1 MTQAEMWIASR
12 KTSPR
17 RAAKS
22 LPAPAGGA
30 ARRSLPS
37 KKHTPLRLTVL
48 RQAQSAHKRQVT
60 KIQAPT
66 QIDHTK
72 QAAIMLMTGHTAK
85 GPSPRGNKT
94 TPSFVAKKRSPAARA
109 SRTPRRSPKA
119 PPTRTS
125 KRGSASGSVSI
136 LEISDSTQCTTRSGS
151 PLLPTP
157 RKSALKGPGAARKHD
172 SIKFDLSNLEP
183 APTSDDELTLHYSDT
198 SSTQSPS
205 PRKGIHSRSSRMLE
219 KSLGTSPDVSR
230 RSRSTLTA
238 VSPESPRRKSSR
250 GTLILQ
256 KALDASQSDDGYSRR
271 TTRTLTDRS
280 ADATVASA
288 FRTRTLSPRS
298 PAQNL
303 ETYSI
308 VDLVSMDSNESGRS
322 TSVYNSAGSIDSSAT
337 AFGTPQNS
345 IGRRTRSTIDPSTLL
360 GSSTPY
366 VKPTRSSSLK
376 SQGSRKSS
384 IKNSTNVSTRSSG
397 PARRSKSLTTPENS
411 RDTQRHIS
419 VNSTR
424 ISRASKS
431 RSRINDTDLML
442 ISSSDISQM
451 EDASPLS
458 SRRVSQKSPQNS
470 PAPTRKS
477 SRRSGGD
484 ATPDG
489 SEKENQGTST
499 PQNRHSPEEAGT
511 PVLSIQSLLDSSQSS
526 FASQNSS
533 RKGRGGSKRKT
544 IGVIRSQPRGR
555 PGVKSKSLS
564 FTARRGLLR
573 LSKDSSLASD
583 KTDEGAPKPSN
594 EKMVTPKSAVKL
606 VQEAVKNKHS
616 TAKKPQSKRSI
627 IDDLNESDIVKQLFS
642 SPVKR
647 KLSQSMTEFSR
658 KQLFDD
664 DDDVVVNRR
673 PTRNTIAVANRTP
686 DNSILDRT
694 EPITP
699 EVFVSPIGTPADS
712 PNLSGIK
719 RLFRKNTPN
728 NDLRNVRGVKGL
740 LRTPRTRRSIK
751 NDLSDVAGIKQVF
764 AKSPKNR
771 LSDVRV
777 KEVFAEGPKNDL
789 RRVSG
794 VKSLFRSQ
802 KERASPRNDLTDV
815 RGVKNLFQRSS
826 PRNDLRRV
834 SGVKKTMRKNSPKN
848 DLSDVRGVKKLFKG
862 SKARNDLNDVSGVEE
877 LFNESG
883 HSVPESERLFDQLLG
898 KPPIKAVYSKSFA
911 KKTTAPKTRARA
923 AKSLHAS
930 IDVITNNVE
939 DWLERELQKRLHKDD
954 VPKAVSKELQKLST
968 ATVEGAEPLRTSRV
982 RTSTVARAEVS
993 HSQRKKSASEL
1004 YGAHT
1009 LPLKKRS
1016 LADAPDTAPDGPD
1029 APDRLSLPL
1038 KKRAVVHS
1046 TPVKGRARTTLNAS
1060 ELGRV
1065 SPIQA
1070 ADTSLRSESTLAISE
1085 PKPTKAKRTTKA
1097 AVEIEAPKQAA
1108 KSPPKANASKSSP
1121 RRAPEP
1127 RATRARGAKADRSQ
1141 TQTKKR
1147 RTSLVI
1153 SKKSP
1158 VMSPKPAPRTKR
1170 GKAEPQPDSPLKPQP
1185 KQTRG
1190 RAAQPPS
1197 PKPSPKKTR
1206 GKATQPQSPI
1216 KSSPKKRGTRKQ
1228 EDKPAT
1234 PKRPTRA
1241 KVQKASVVVGKP
1253 SPKMKPQA
1261 KSKSEAKVTM
1271 SESPK
1276 TKRQVASRAAKTQDQ
1291 VNSPRKSRKTAA
1303 SEKSVERVEIK
1314 SRRRKVE
1321 SPKKS
1326 PQPARTRRAA
1336 ENEPK
1341 SKRSKAVSESDK
1353 NPEPEKKG
1361 RKGRKTQVVEEKPEP
1376 KRTRKTQDES
1386 KRTVAKES
1394 PKPIRSRGRKLE
1406 AQESV
1411 QSEPPTRTRR
1421 GKGSDNATV
1430 IPEVASRKRKTT
1442 AENVIPAKVTKTSAK
1457 EVVETKSRRGRKT
1470 TIETVE
1476 VETGSVRQKRS
1487 VIKDSK
1493 VSISSRKNQD
1503 GSRVENVRTVRS
1515 RKLVVTAV
1523 ETSAPKPKAARGGKA
1538 TAKENE
1544 TKTNTR
1550 KKKTESSPA
1559 KQASPEKRTRR
1570 AARPQEET
1578 TKATGRSRR
1587 R

>member
-1 MTQAEMWIASR
+1 NDIPTGNAGGKQVAIVQPQRRDTTEQIDQTARSSPQAKRARMTATEAYDADDTPQRRAARGMTQAEMWIASR

-22 LPAPAGGA
+22 LPAPTGGA

-72 QAAIMLMTGHTAK
+72 QAAIMLMTGHTSK
-85 GPSPRGNKT
+85 GPSPRAKT

-125 KRGSASGSVSI
+125 KRGSASGSQVSI
-136 LEISDSTQCTTRSGS
+136 LEISDSTQSTTRSGS

-183 APTSDDELTLHYSDT
+183 TPTSDDELTLHYSDT

-219 KSLGTSPDVSR
+219 KSLGTSTDVSR

-345 IGRRTRSTIDPSTLL
+345 TGRRTRSTIDPSTLL

-376 SQGSRKSS
+376 SQGSGKSS
-384 IKNSTNVSTRSSG
+384 IKNSTNLSTRSSG

-555 PGVKSKSLS
+555 PAVKSKSLS

-664 DDDVVVNRR
+664 EDDVVVNRR

-699 EVFVSPIGTPADS
+699 EVFVSPIGTPAES

-751 NDLSDVAGIKQVF
+751 NDLSDVAGVKQVF

-834 SGVKKTMRKNSPKN
+834 SGVKKTMRRNSPKN

-883 HSVPESERLFDQLLG
+883 HSVPESERLFNQLLG

-993 HSQRKKSASEL
+993 IEMK
-1004 YGAHT
+1004 
-1009 LPLKKRS
+1009 
-1016 LADAPDTAPDGPD
+1016 
-1029 APDRLSLPL
+1029 
-1038 KKRAVVHS
+1038 
-1046 TPVKGRARTTLNAS
+1046 
-1060 ELGRV
+1060 
-1065 SPIQA
+1065 
-1070 ADTSLRSESTLAISE
+1070 SESTLAMPE

-1121 RRAPEP
+1121 RQAPEP
-1127 RATRARGAKADRSQ
+1127 RATRARGVKADRSQ

-1170 GKAEPQPDSPLKPQP
+1170 AKAEPQPDSPLKPQP

-1197 PKPSPKKTR
+1197 PVKPSPKKTR
-1206 GKATQPQSPI
+1206 GKANQPQSPV
-1216 KSSPKKRGTRKQ
+1216 KSSPKKRGEATRTSSPPKPSPKKRGTRKQ

-1261 KSKSEAKVTM
+1261 KSKSEAKVTV

-1276 TKRQVASRAAKTQDQ
+1276 TKRKVASRAAKTQDE
-1291 VNSPRKSRKTAA
+1291 VNSPRKSRKIAA
-1303 SEKSVERVEIK
+1303 NEKSVEQVEIK

-1353 NPEPEKKG
+1353 NPGPEKKE

-1386 KRTVAKES
+1386 KKTVARES

-1411 QSEPPTRTRR
+1411 QSEPTTRTRR
-1421 GKGSDNATV
+1421 GKVSENATV

-1476 VETGSVRQKRS
+1476 AETGSVRQKRS

-1493 VSISSRKNQD
+1493 VSISSRQNQD

-1523 ETSAPKPKAARGGKA
+1523 ETSAPKPKTARGGKA
-1538 TAKENE
+1538 TAKQNE